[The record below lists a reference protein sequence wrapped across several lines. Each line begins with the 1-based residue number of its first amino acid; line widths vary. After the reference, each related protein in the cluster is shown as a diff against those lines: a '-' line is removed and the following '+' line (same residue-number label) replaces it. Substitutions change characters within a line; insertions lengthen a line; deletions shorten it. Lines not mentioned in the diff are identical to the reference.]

1 MSRLRSINGAYK
13 NQFSL
18 FFLSTI
24 TTAPKNATHTAEALT
39 PIFALQPL
47 DCDDVVVAAGVVV
60 VVVVVVVVAAVVVVA
75 VVIVVV
81 AAVVVVVVAVVV
93 VVVAVVVVVVVVVV
107 AVVVAAVVVVVVV
120 VVDSLVFTGISSLA
134 IIIPQTV
141 HFLILSPFEEYV
153 ASFTTSHP
161 PYL

>member
-93 VVVAVVVVVVVVVV
+93 A
-107 AVVVAAVVVVVVV
+107 AVVVAAVIVVVVV

>member
-1 MSRLRSINGAYK
+1 MSKLRSINGAYK

-60 VVVVVVVVAAVVVVA
+60 VVVAVVVVVVAVVVAA

-93 VVVAVVVVVVVVVV
+93 AAVVVAAVIV
-107 AVVVAAVVVVVVV
+107 VVVAAVVVVVVV

>member
-24 TTAPKNATHTAEALT
+24 TTAPQNATHTAEALT

-47 DCDDVVVAAGVVV
+47 DCDDVVVAAGIVVV
-60 VVVVVVVVAAVVVVA
+60 VVVFVVVAAVVVVA

-93 VVVAVVVVVVVVVV
+93 AAVVVVVVVV

>member
-93 VVVAVVVVVVVVVV
+93 VVVAVVVVVV
-107 AVVVAAVVVVVVV
+107 AVVVAVVVVVVV

>member
-60 VVVVVVVVAAVVVVA
+60 VVVVVVVVAAVVVVT

-93 VVVAVVVVVVVVVV
+93 VVVAVVVVVV
-107 AVVVAAVVVVVVV
+107 AVVVAVVVVVVV

>member
-1 MSRLRSINGAYK
+1 MSKLRSINGAYK

-24 TTAPKNATHTAEALT
+24 TTAPQNATHTAEALT

-60 VVVVVVVVAAVVVVA
+60 VVVVVAVVVAA

-93 VVVAVVVVVVVVVV
+93 AAVVVVVVVV

>member
-60 VVVVVVVVAAVVVVA
+60 VVVVVVA

-93 VVVAVVVVVVVVVV
+93 VVVAVVVVVV
-107 AVVVAAVVVVVVV
+107 AVVVAVVVVVVV

>member
-1 MSRLRSINGAYK
+1 MSKLRSINGAYK

-60 VVVVVVVVAAVVVVA
+60 VVVVVAVVVAA

-93 VVVAVVVVVVVVVV
+93 AAVVVVVVVV

>member
-60 VVVVVVVVAAVVVVA
+60 VVVVVVVVAAVVVVT

-93 VVVAVVVVVVVVVV
+93 AAVVVVVVVV

>member
-60 VVVVVVVVAAVVVVA
+60 VVVVVVVVAAVVVA
-75 VVIVVV
+75 
-81 AAVVVVVVAVVV
+81 
-93 VVVAVVVVVVVVVV
+93 
-107 AVVVAAVVVVVVV
+107 AVVVAAVI

>member
-60 VVVVVVVVAAVVVVA
+60 VVVAVVVVVVAVVVAA

-93 VVVAVVVVVVVVVV
+93 AAVVVVVVVV

>member
-93 VVVAVVVVVVVVVV
+93 AAVVVAAVIV
-107 AVVVAAVVVVVVV
+107 VVVAAVVVVVVV

>member
-60 VVVVVVVVAAVVVVA
+60 VVVVVVVVAAVVVVT

-93 VVVAVVVVVVVVVV
+93 AAVVVAAVIV
-107 AVVVAAVVVVVVV
+107 VVVAAVVVVVVV

>member
-1 MSRLRSINGAYK
+1 MSKLRSINGAYK

-60 VVVVVVVVAAVVVVA
+60 VVVAVVVVVVAVVVAA

-93 VVVAVVVVVVVVVV
+93 AAVVVVVVVV

>member
-24 TTAPKNATHTAEALT
+24 TTAPQNATHTAEALT

-60 VVVVVVVVAAVVVVA
+60 VVVVVAVVVAA

-93 VVVAVVVVVVVVVV
+93 AAVVVVVVVV

>member
-1 MSRLRSINGAYK
+1 MLKLQSINGAYK

-60 VVVVVVVVAAVVVVA
+60 VVVVVVVVAAVVVVT

-93 VVVAVVVVVVVVVV
+93 AAVVVAAVIV
-107 AVVVAAVVVVVVV
+107 VVVAAVVVVVVV

>member
-60 VVVVVVVVAAVVVVA
+60 VVVAAVVVVA

-81 AAVVVVVVAVVV
+81 AA
-93 VVVAVVVVVVVVVV
+93 VVVVVV

>member
-1 MSRLRSINGAYK
+1 MSKLRSINGAYK

-60 VVVVVVVVAAVVVVA
+60 VVVVVVVVAAVVVV
-75 VVIVVV
+75 VV
-81 AAVVVVVVAVVV
+81 AVVVVVVAVVV
-93 VVVAVVVVVVVVVV
+93 VVVAVVV
-107 AVVVAAVVVVVVV
+107 AVVVVVVV

>member
-1 MSRLRSINGAYK
+1 MLKLQSINGAYK

-60 VVVVVVVVAAVVVVA
+60 VVVVVVVVAAVVVV
-75 VVIVVV
+75 VVAVVV

-93 VVVAVVVVVVVVVV
+93 AAVVVAAVIV
-107 AVVVAAVVVVVVV
+107 VVVAAVVVVVVV

>member
-60 VVVVVVVVAAVVVVA
+60 VVVVVVVVAAVVVV
-75 VVIVVV
+75 V
-81 AAVVVVVVAVVV
+81 VVVVVVA
-93 VVVAVVVVVVVVVV
+93 AVVVVVV

>member
-60 VVVVVVVVAAVVVVA
+60 VVVAVVVVVVAVVVAA

-93 VVVAVVVVVVVVVV
+93 AAVV
-107 AVVVAAVVVVVVV
+107 VVVVVVV

>member
-1 MSRLRSINGAYK
+1 MSKLRSINGAYK

-60 VVVVVVVVAAVVVVA
+60 VVVVVVGVVV
-75 VVIVVV
+75 
-81 AAVVVVVVAVVV
+81 
-93 VVVAVVVVVVVVVV
+93 
-107 AVVVAAVVVVVVV
+107 
-120 VVDSLVFTGISSLA
+120 
-134 IIIPQTV
+134 
-141 HFLILSPFEEYV
+141 
-153 ASFTTSHP
+153 
-161 PYL
+161 

>member
-60 VVVVVVVVAAVVVVA
+60 VVVVVVVVAAVVVVT

-93 VVVAVVVVVVVVVV
+93 AAVIV
-107 AVVVAAVVVVVVV
+107 VVVAAVVVVVVV

>member
-93 VVVAVVVVVVVVVV
+93 
-107 AVVVAAVVVVVVV
+107 AAVVVVVVV

>member
-1 MSRLRSINGAYK
+1 MLKLQSLNGAYK

-24 TTAPKNATHTAEALT
+24 TTAPQNATHTAEALT

-81 AAVVVVVVAVVV
+81 AAVVVA
-93 VVVAVVVVVVVVVV
+93 
-107 AVVVAAVVVVVVV
+107 AVVVAAVI

>member
-60 VVVVVVVVAAVVVVA
+60 VVVVVAVVVAAVVVA
-75 VVIVVV
+75 AVIV
-81 AAVVVVVVAVVV
+81 
-93 VVVAVVVVVVVVVV
+93 
-107 AVVVAAVVVVVVV
+107 VVVAAVVVVVVV

>member
-60 VVVVVVVVAAVVVVA
+60 VVVVVVVVAAVVVV
-75 VVIVVV
+75 VVAVVV

-93 VVVAVVVVVVVVVV
+93 AAVVVAAVIV
-107 AVVVAAVVVVVVV
+107 VVVAAVVVVVVV

>member
-93 VVVAVVVVVVVVVV
+93 AAVVVVVVVV

-141 HFLILSPFEEYV
+141 HFLILSPFEEHV

>member
-1 MSRLRSINGAYK
+1 MLKLRSINGAYK

-60 VVVVVVVVAAVVVVA
+60 VVVVVVVVAAVVVVT

-93 VVVAVVVVVVVVVV
+93 AAVVVAAVIV
-107 AVVVAAVVVVVVV
+107 VVVAAVVVVVVV

>member
-60 VVVVVVVVAAVVVVA
+60 VVVVVVVVAAVVVV
-75 VVIVVV
+75 VVAVVV
-81 AAVVVVVVAVVV
+81 AAVVVAAVIV
-93 VVVAVVVVVVVVVV
+93 
-107 AVVVAAVVVVVVV
+107 VVVAAVVVVVVV

>member
-60 VVVVVVVVAAVVVVA
+60 VVVVVVA

-93 VVVAVVVVVVVVVV
+93 AAVVVAAVIV
-107 AVVVAAVVVVVVV
+107 VVVAAVVVVVVV